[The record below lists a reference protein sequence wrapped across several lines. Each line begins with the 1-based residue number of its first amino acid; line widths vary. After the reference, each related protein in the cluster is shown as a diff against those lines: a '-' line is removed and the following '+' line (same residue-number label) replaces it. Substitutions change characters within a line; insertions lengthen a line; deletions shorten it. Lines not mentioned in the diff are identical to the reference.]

1 MGIIRDFWK
10 KGLGQTPE
18 PVVQTRNN
26 SFVQTLGGDNP
37 QRAVIAPPRG
47 ILEGIDV
54 SEALSI
60 AAVYRAVTILSTT
73 VAQLPLQGYRGKDKI
88 DFSSANSNL
97 WVRQPDPSITK
108 SAFLQRTVFSM
119 ATRGNAYWRL
129 IGVEAPGDT
138 VMGLE
143 VLNPAAMNI
152 IYDIESGYQQYQYAG
167 YTEPKVFERYQ
178 IKHIKL
184 TELFGSPLG
193 IGPIQACNTELK
205 AILDLRN
212 YASNIFTST
221 FPLGSIS
228 TPDIIDP
235 ELAAEYQRAFIAM
248 TQDGKPAVF
257 GNGAKYETNMI
268 NPAEAQMLQNQNF
281 AISQIAR
288 MFGIP
293 VTKLHAAVEGRSMTY
308 TNTEMMNIE
317 YLQDTLMGY
326 ILPIEESMSDLVPRG
341 QTVKL
346 SLDELLRADTTSRYT
361 ALATATWLTPNEKR
375 EIDNLP
381 PLPGGDVLAPAV
393 APAPVQPQAMMPQAN
408 NAQEGV
414 PA

>member
-1 MGIIRDFWK
+1 MGILKTFWK
-10 KGLGQTPE
+10 NGFGAQQE
-18 PVVQTRNN
+18 PIVETRNN

-60 AAVYRAVTILSTT
+60 ASVYRAVTILSNT
-73 VAQLPLQGYRGKDKI
+73 VAQLPFQAYRGKDKI
-88 DFSSANSNL
+88 DFTSANSNL

-129 IGVEAPGDT
+129 IGVNAPGD
-138 VMGLE
+138 VPVGLE

-152 IYDIESGYQQYQYAG
+152 IYDIENGYQQYQYAG
-167 YTEPKVFERYQ
+167 YMQPKVFETWQ

-221 FPLGSIS
+221 FPLGTIS
-228 TPDIIDP
+228 VPDIIDP
-235 ELAAEYQRAFIAM
+235 DLAAEYQAAFLRM
-248 TQDGKPAVF
+248 TADGKPAVF
-257 GNGAKYETNMI
+257 GNGGKYDPNMI
-268 NPAEAQMLQNQNF
+268 DPAKAQMLQNQNF
-281 AISQIAR
+281 AISQVAR

-326 ILPIEESMSDLVPRG
+326 ILPIEESLSDLIPRG

-346 SLDELLRADTTSRYT
+346 DVTALLRADTGARYT

-375 EIDNLP
+375 EMDNLQ
-381 PLPGGDVLAPAV
+381 PLPGGDVLAPATPK
-393 APAPVQPQAMMPQAN
+393 PAQAAMPMAN
-408 NAQEGV
+408 PDTQGAT
-414 PA
+414 A